1 MKSRR
6 DFLKKASY
14 VAPAI
19 ISLKAVPS
27 FANSGSNRT
36 NSETPFYDLG
46 PGCSSNQFGIGDA
59 EFVRDRHN
67 LCP

>member
-1 MKSRR
+1 MHNRR
-6 DFLKKASY
+6 EFLKKASY

-27 FANSGSNRT
+27 FANSGSNRNT
-36 NSETPFYDLG
+36 ADTPFYDLG
-46 PGCSSNQFGIGDA
+46 PGCSSNAYGVGDA

-67 LCP
+67 FCR